1 MNVSVAFLD
10 DSKRYNVNQQ
20 VMSATNMRILVVMT
34 KWLLQTH
41 DNVNVDFDAC
51 LNIKQL

>member
-20 VMSATNMRILVVMT
+20 VMSATNMRILVVTT
-34 KWLLQTH
+34 KWL
-41 DNVNVDFDAC
+41 
-51 LNIKQL
+51 